1 MKKPSKTPLLS
12 IKRSVYFVDSP
23 ICIRCLDELRRQQVI
38 DEKVYDRKL
47 MDDAVKR
54 LAWDELQKNIVVD
67 GDPMIDRRTGEV
79 LSPEVN
85 FTYWKR
91 KLKPIL

>member
-12 IKRSVYFVDSP
+12 IKRSIYFVDSP
-23 ICIRCLDELRRQQVI
+23 ICIKCLDELRRQQVI

-47 MDDAVKR
+47 MDDAVRR

-67 GDPMIDRRTGEV
+67 GDTMIDRRTGEV
-79 LSPEVN
+79 LSPEAN
-85 FTYWKR
+85 FTYWKT
-91 KLKPIL
+91 KI